1 MAAVQASSL
10 LLPLNSQRRIIVG
23 ASTNAPRVKIRPL
36 SFPKF
41 PSTRDLSDEL
51 FKRSQYKIPTT
62 TVHNLDNRSL
72 VSGINGSPLDP
83 VLISKLCAVLEA
95 VADRI
100 EMHENVGVQRDNWNH
115 LMLTSINGMTLTAST
130 MAALAAAAA
139 GGDSSSLALKI
150 ASVSLYLGATF
161 LLMIVNKIQPS
172 QLGEEQRNAARLF
185 KQLHRQIESRLKL
198 GVVSLDD
205 VSEAMENVLA
215 LDKAYPLPLL
225 GSMLEKFPSVV
236 EPATWWPLRKHERGN
251 ETKIGNVNRK
261 TGNGWNRKLEEEM
274 RGIVGTLR
282 RKDMDEYLRLSK
294 KALKLNKMLAISGP
308 LLTTLAALGSGFV
321 GTSQGGSWAAMVAIV
336 AGVLSTLVNTIE
348 HGGQVGM
355 VFEMYRNNAGYFK
368 LMEEILEANI
378 NEEDVSRRENGDV
391 LELKVALQ
399 LGRSLSELKQ
409 LATSS
414 SSSTNGDDRSH
425 AEEFASKIF

>member
-62 TVHNLDNRSL
+62 TVHNLDNRSS